1 MIEEFEANPF
11 SQPDTDS
18 SSRSLHTP
26 ISTTATTT
34 ASTTTALFDNIPTVS
49 PKTHHTNTIDTF
61 DDVSSSSSSN
71 NNHKNPPF
79 NNQNTN
85 KNQENISNNQNKTQI
100 PIESLYNNNN
110 QDSDDVYNCNGY
122 ICLNSHSNSDI
133 YHIDMGNQSIIEPKT
148 IHIVVANA
156 NPYQVNWHFYCI
168 LLL

>member
-156 NPYQVNWHFYCI
+156 NPYQVN
-168 LLL
+168 